1 MNCFSSVGFCG
12 GREREA
18 CDGRIASSTEM
29 LHQELPEAANLCI
42 LVSVLLTIRFTSEHH
57 LTVIFFAHLALSK
70 NPQGLPLTF
79 NTRSATSSET
89 ACNSRNL
96 FPKSLA
102 WIIRCKYFWLGFGIN
117 FGRIELFIV
126 LHFQCWIDYNRRV
139 FCNSIE
145 EEQTGCALLQI
156 SMIFGGIRV
165 SAKFFPAARTKLFSQ
180 LWHLCIFALMSPS
193 YSQWSNSLLVLQI
206 VQRIKISTKQLLL
219 PSVASEEWKSP
230 VSSCFLWRLKK
241 TNLEGWPTCPKKNL
255 QKRICNLCLL
265 AAGQPEPSCSAN
277 FCFPCSRNTAC
288 AAAGRPLINGE
299 KWIANASTSQPAHM
313 LANSAPVGNTNPIF
327 KPDWTPRFRPTSAN
341 PDFP

>member
-1 MNCFSSVGFCG
+1 
-12 GREREA
+12 
-18 CDGRIASSTEM
+18 
-29 LHQELPEAANLCI
+29 
-42 LVSVLLTIRFTSEHH
+42 
-57 LTVIFFAHLALSK
+57 
-70 NPQGLPLTF
+70 
-79 NTRSATSSET
+79 
-89 ACNSRNL
+89 
-96 FPKSLA
+96 
-102 WIIRCKYFWLGFGIN
+102 
-117 FGRIELFIV
+117 
-126 LHFQCWIDYNRRV
+126 
-139 FCNSIE
+139 
-145 EEQTGCALLQI
+145 
-156 SMIFGGIRV
+156 MIFGGIRV

-206 VQRIKISTKQLLL
+206 VQRIEISPKILAAFTPFRSQRRVKISSQLLFSL
-219 PSVASEEWKSP
+219 KIEENQLGKLTILS
-230 VSSCFLWRLKK
+230 K
-241 TNLEGWPTCPKKNL
+241 KKNL